1 MMLGG
6 VPSGL
11 PFQALKAEAR
21 RRGYQVGIG
30 ATPGARVILQRHAK
44 DRKALK
50 FANRDEA
57 VDWLRGQPEVSMR
70 R

>member
-6 VPSGL
+6 VPSAL
-11 PFQALKAEAR
+11 PFQALKSEAR

-30 ATPGARVILQRHAK
+30 PTPGARVILMRHAK